1 MIEVPQVFVR
11 STVQREGERGA
22 GWVEDLPAL
31 VTELLDRWGCVP
43 DGDIV
48 HGGVGIVVPV
58 LRRPDRIRAVIK
70 VSFPHPGNVHE
81 PDAFA
86 AWGGQGAVRLYERD
100 DSRFAMLLER
110 VRTSSLAEVED
121 TDEVA
126 VVAGRI
132 SRRLAVP
139 APDGLPRLGDM
150 TDGWKRQI
158 LIDQAEFTH
167 ALPARAVDAALDT
180 ARELGRGRFDLLV
193 HGDLHPRNILRAERE
208 PWLAVDPKGW
218 AGDPA
223 YDGGTL
229 LKPLIFGHVLRHGEG
244 SDADLRRVAHRILD
258 HFAEAAGLERERTR
272 RWAQFHLVQAAFRG
286 RRHGFRIAREGP
298 RLDRVT
304 EFLDRLAELLTPYRH
319 PSHP

>member
-1 MIEVPQVFVR
+1 MIEVPQAFVR
-11 STVQREGERGA
+11 STVRREGEPGA
-22 GWVEDLPAL
+22 RWAEGLPAL
-31 VTELLDRWGCVP
+31 VGELLDRWGCLP
-43 DGDIV
+43 DGDVV

-58 LRRPDRIRAVIK
+58 LRQPDGTPAVIK

-100 DSRFAMLLER
+100 DPRFAMLLER
-110 VRTSSLAEVED
+110 VRASSLAEVED

-126 VVAGRI
+126 LVAGRI

-139 APDGLPRLGDM
+139 APDGLPRLADLA
-150 TDGWKRQI
+150 DGWKRQI
-158 LIDQAEFTH
+158 IADQAEFTH
-167 ALPARAVDAALDT
+167 ALRPRTVDVALDT
-180 ARELGRGRFDLLV
+180 VRELGRGRSVLLV
-193 HGDLHPRNILRAERE
+193 HGDLHARNILRADRE

-229 LKPLIFGHVLRHGEG
+229 LKPLIFGHVMRHGDG
-244 SDADLRRVAHRILD
+244 DLRRVAHRILD
-258 HFAEAAGLERERTR
+258 TFAEAAGLDRERTR
-272 RWAQFHLVQAAFRG
+272 RWAQFHLVQAAFHG

-298 RLDRVT
+298 RLALVT
-304 EFLDRLAELLTPYRH
+304 QLVDLLAETLTPYRH